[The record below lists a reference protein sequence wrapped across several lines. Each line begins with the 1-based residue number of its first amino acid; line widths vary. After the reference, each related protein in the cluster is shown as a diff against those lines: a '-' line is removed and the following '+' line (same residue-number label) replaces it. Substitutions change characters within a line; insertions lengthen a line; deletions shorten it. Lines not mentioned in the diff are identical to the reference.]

1 MRYLKEFKIFESEN
15 SPSME
20 EYLKTIAVDER
31 KELFDIFVD
40 LIDEFGDDVQ
50 ILIRPYQWS
59 TTDGLS
65 YEIMIGWSGIRVNT
79 NQFRTSEE
87 ISDDLVAS
95 SERLSNFWTILND
108 CLKRLRNGNFKFKRT
123 SSTENSLC
131 IYLSFN

>member
-1 MRYLKEFKIFESEN
+1 MKNIKEFKTFESKV
-15 SPSME
+15 SMV
-20 EYLKTIAVDER
+20 EYIKTIAPDER

-40 LIDEFGDDVQ
+40 LRDEFGDDVQ
-50 ILIRPYQWS
+50 IYIRPYQWIP
-59 TTDGLS
+59 TEGLS
-65 YEIMIGWSGIRVNT
+65 YEIIIGWSIRVNT